1 MRATGRGP
9 QPSGRRFVA
18 AALLVLLVACTGCAG
33 CFEPSGRAPDEPVD
47 DSLDDYLAVAFGNR
61 LGPPPEVL
69 RKWPASHGAVVLR
82 PTGEPTYED
91 RVHLRLLVREL
102 NATLEHLDL
111 DLAEWDERPAD
122 VEIRFAPL
130 AGFAAPATSGADY
143 PARFDCRADAAGRLR
158 SGLLLLPSD
167 ADVPQY
173 MRFNLLAEGL
183 AACLGLAGTS
193 DREAESA
200 FYGPPN
206 WYEEGFTRRDLALV
220 ALHDRPDLTPGLSR
234 AQAAARLDR

>member
-1 MRATGRGP
+1 MRATGQP
-9 QPSGRRFVA
+9 AQPSGRRFVV
-18 AALLVLLVACTGCAG
+18 ALLWLLVAVTGCAG
-33 CFEPSGRAPDEPVD
+33 CSEPSAAPDEAVD
-47 DSLDDYLAVAFGNR
+47 DYLDDYLAVAFGNR
-61 LGPPPEVL
+61 FGPPPEML

-102 NATLEHLDL
+102 NATLEQLDL

-130 AGFAAPATSGADY
+130 AGFAAAAASGDADY

-234 AQAAARLDR
+234 AQAAARLGR